1 MKFLK
6 KFATRAEYEAYMVSN
21 DNFPF
26 VAYIK
31 DEEKVEYP
39 VQQEESLMPFYVKA
53 SEDLTIS
60 LSRGPVQYSI
70 DKETWVDL
78 PAGEA
83 TPIISAGSKVYFRAE
98 LSPASGV
105 GIGKF
110 TISGKCDIGG
120 NIMSLLYGDDYAD
133 KNSVPRGA
141 FYRLFQGQT
150 TILSASRLVL
160 PAMQL
165 NTECYY
171 GMFDGCSNLVT
182 APNLPAFNLSQSCY
196 GSMFYG
202 CSNLSYIKMM
212 ATASNALSGSYTYN
226 WVEGVSATGKFVSN
240 VDALWTESFGK
251 SAIPTGWT
259 IETATE

>member
-1 MKFLK
+1 MKYLK
-6 KFATRAEYEAYMVSN
+6 KFATRAEYEAHMVSN

-31 DEEKVEYP
+31 DEEKVEYT
-39 VQQEESLMPFYVKA
+39 VQQEESQMPFYVKA

-60 LSRGPVQYSI
+60 LSRGPVQYSL
-70 DKETWVDL
+70 DNQTWIDL
-78 PAGEA
+78 PAETA
-83 TPIISAGSKVYFRAE
+83 TPTISAGRKAYFRAK

-196 GSMFYG
+196 GSMFYK

-226 WVEGVSATGKFVSN
+226 WVEGVSAAGKFVSN